1 MLSFVAFNSCAILE
15 EKQGAWLGGCM
26 EKQET
31 ETDAERG
38 NGHQKRK
45 TTFTNSYLQTRRAS
59 ISISSLEHS

>member
-1 MLSFVAFNSCAILE
+1 MTVLP
-15 EKQGAWLGGCM
+15 GCM

-38 NGHQKRK
+38 NGQRKWK

-59 ISISSLEHS
+59 ISIAQSLAS

>member
-1 MLSFVAFNSCAILE
+1 MEHWSGTLE
-15 EKQGAWLGGCM
+15 WSTGASKLNVYGGCM

-38 NGHQKRK
+38 NEHQKRK

-59 ISISSLEHS
+59 ISSLEHS